1 MRLVAARPE
10 LKNRPIVLHET
21 IRGARRVV
29 AWGIQRKKEPNGP
42 KSATTDLSSS
52 VGQELPQKHCWSSQ
66 QWHPKRKL
74 DRSPFPS
81 GISRGMPLGE
91 AVSLVG
97 PSAGDLHLEEYDPV
111 ADREA
116 LAALAAWCGRFS
128 PLVGIEDA
136 TTPDSLLLDVT
147 GITNFFG
154 GEDSLVDRVV
164 GDFNRRGLTVHPG
177 LADTVGAAWA
187 IAHFG
192 RKAESGKLKADDGKG
207 EGEWRR
213 LDRECSSG
221 DMSSPIADRAGHSS
235 SFPHD
240 QLSAL
245 SIVPSGETR
254 SALRPLPVE
263 ALRLPGE
270 VVDLLHQLGVYWI
283 GQLERLP
290 RADFASRFGPQLLER
305 LDQAMGQLSEPM
317 PAHHL
322 PPEFEAHRAL
332 EHPTAHRKTIEFVLE
347 QLITEVAQ
355 KLLHG
360 GRGVVRLTCRFDCGA
375 AGKVDFDVG
384 LFQASASAE
393 HLMGLAQTRLARLLL
408 PGPVS
413 AIHLEAAI
421 TAVFRPRQEELFD
434 DGTSAKRGRELAG
447 LMDRLTSRLGR
458 RSVLGVRLV
467 SDAQPELAYRH
478 VPMVDGTLRRYRR
491 GNSSRRDKMAKLPPR
506 PLQLFERPRGL
517 AVVSIAPDGPPL
529 RFQLYGSEHRISQSW
544 GPERIETGWW
554 RGHRIG
560 RDYYRVETTTGRR
573 YWLFRKLHDGRWFM
587 HGRFE

>member
-1 MRLVAARPE
+1 MRLAAARPE

-21 IRGARRVV
+21 SRGARRVV

-42 KSATTDLSSS
+42 KGATVGLSNSG
-52 VGQELPQKHCWSSQ
+52 GQELPQKHCWTSR
-66 QWHPKRKL
+66 QWHPKCRTNQEWRPKRKL
-74 DRSPFPS
+74 DLSPFPA

-97 PSAGDLHLEEYDPV
+97 SSAGALHLEEYDPV

-116 LAALAAWCGRFS
+116 LADLAAWCGRFS

-136 TTPDSLLLDVT
+136 STPESLLLDVT
-147 GITNFFG
+147 GIAHFFG
-154 GEDSLVDRVV
+154 GEVSLVDRVV
-164 GDFNRRGLTVHPG
+164 GDFARRGLTVHLG

-187 IAHFG
+187 VAHFG
-192 RKAESGKLKADDGKG
+192 PSD
-207 EGEWRR
+207 
-213 LDRECSSG
+213 S
-221 DMSSPIADRAGHSS
+221 
-235 SFPHD
+235 
-240 QLSAL
+240 
-245 SIVPSGETR
+245 SIVPDGETQI
-254 SALRPLPVE
+254 ALRPLPVE

-290 RADFASRFGPQLLER
+290 RADFASRFGPRLIER
-305 LDQAMGQLSEPM
+305 LDQAMGQLSEPI

-332 EHPTAHRKTIEFVLE
+332 EHPTAHRKTIECILE
-347 QLITEVAQ
+347 QLIAEVAQ

-360 GRGVVRLTCRFDCGA
+360 GRGVVRLTCRFDCRA
-375 AGKVDFDVG
+375 AGRVDFDVG

-393 HLMGLAQTRLARLLL
+393 HLIGLAQTRLARLLL

-421 TAVFRPRQEELFD
+421 TAVFRPRQEELFG
-434 DGTSAKRGRELAG
+434 DGTSDKRGRELAG
-447 LMDRLTSRLGR
+447 LVDRLSSRLGR
-458 RSVLGVRLV
+458 RSVLGVRLM

-478 VPMVDGTLRRYRR
+478 LPMVDGTLHRYRR
-491 GNSSRRDKMAKLPPR
+491 GNSSRRDKMAELPPR
-506 PLQLFERPRGL
+506 PLRLFERPTDL

-529 RFQLYGSEHRISQSW
+529 RFQLQGNEHRIARSW

-573 YWLFRKLHDGRWFM
+573 YWLFRKIRDGRWFL
-587 HGRFE
+587 HGNFE